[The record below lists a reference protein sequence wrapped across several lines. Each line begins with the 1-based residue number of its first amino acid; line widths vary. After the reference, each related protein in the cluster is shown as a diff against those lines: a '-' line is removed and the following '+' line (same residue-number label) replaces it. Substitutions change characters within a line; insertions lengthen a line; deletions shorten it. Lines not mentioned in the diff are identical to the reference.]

1 MIYSITTPRQP
12 PIASAP
18 MRRRSLTS
26 NARSNMAVRLPLAR
40 RGEGVGGSGGRTPKM
55 LGFALLMAT
64 TLLLGTTANAQD
76 ITPLLKDA
84 DHYRM
89 SADNLQ
95 VDTQVVV
102 LNTDGSQDKER
113 RYTVFAQTGRKSLV
127 LMQSPVEKGQ
137 KVLMLADDFWLL
149 MPNTQRPM
157 RITPMQ
163 KLLGDASTG
172 DIATMNWAGDYTG
185 QVVGEE
191 PCMPESKVT
200 CLHLSLQANRKGVT
214 YQRIELWIGKAHHE
228 PVRADLFVQSD
239 KLAKQARFVMDKPT
253 APTTVSEMVL
263 VDQLSNKKE
272 THIKYLARKE
282 RTVSA
287 EWMNPMFLARNPSL
301 E

>member
-1 MIYSITTPRQP
+1 
-12 PIASAP
+12 
-18 MRRRSLTS
+18 
-26 NARSNMAVRLPLAR
+26 
-40 RGEGVGGSGGRTPKM
+40 M
-55 LGFALLMAT
+55 LGSALLMAT
-64 TLLLGTTANAQD
+64 TLLLCNTAHADD

-95 VDTQVVV
+95 IDTQVVV

-113 RYTVFAQTGRKSLV
+113 RYTVFAQAGRKSLV

-172 DIATMNWAGDYTG
+172 DIATMNWAGDYSG
-185 QVVGEE
+185 NVVGEE
-191 PCMPESKVT
+191 ACLPDSKDSKAT

-214 YQRIELWIGKAHHE
+214 YQRIELWIGKTRHE

-239 KLAKQARFVMDKPT
+239 KLAKQARFVMDQPA
-253 APTTVSEMVL
+253 APKTVSEMIL

-272 THIKYLARKE
+272 THIKYLGRKE

-287 EWMNPMFLARNPSL
+287 EWLNPMFLARNPSL